1 MDYESL
7 LELVKTRRSIHRFKP
22 DPLPDDYI
30 EKILE
35 VARWAPSGMNMQPWE
50 FVVVKEPELKDK
62 IVGLAEADYSVSKEM
77 ERTRN
82 PIYQSAQKDIYA
94 SSNKY
99 DYTQAPVFIL
109 VFGDTRTIPG
119 LPLVV
124 QYTQQR
130 LRYTFQAGLDYTL
143 LYMHLAATSLGLA
156 SRWLSAVQSPQ
167 AHCLIKGLLG
177 VPEYMEILD
186 MMVLGYPAL
195 KPREKL
201 MRDKNK
207 MIHYGACKP
216 EEFRTVEEINDY
228 IRKART
234 WSAATHHRE
243 ADPDI

>member
-7 LELVKTRRSIHRFKP
+7 LDLVKQRRSIHRFKP
-22 DPLPDDYI
+22 DPIPDDKI

-35 VARWAPSGMNMQPWE
+35 IARWAPSGMNMQPWE
-50 FVVVKEPELKDK
+50 FVVVKETDLKAK
-62 IVGLAEADYSVSKEM
+62 IVELLDADYADAKQM
-77 ERTRN
+77 EQTRN
-82 PIYQSAQKDIYA
+82 PIYQSAQKDVYI

-130 LRYTFQAGLDYTL
+130 MRYTFQAGLDYAL

-156 SRWLSAVQSPQ
+156 TRWLSAVQAPK
-167 AHCLIKGLLG
+167 AHCLIKNLLG

-186 MMVLGYPAL
+186 MMVLGYPGL

-201 MRDKNK
+201 MRDKKK
-207 MIHYGACKP
+207 MVHYGMCKK
-216 EEFRTVEEINDY
+216 EDFRTDDEVNDY

-243 ADPDI
+243 ADE

>member
-1 MDYESL
+1 MDYEGL
-7 LELVKTRRSIHRFKP
+7 LELVKARRSIHRFKP
-22 DPLPDDYI
+22 DPIPDDYI

-50 FVVVKEPELKDK
+50 FVVVKEPELKEQ
-62 IVGLAEADYSVSKEM
+62 IVKLVEADYAISKQM
-77 ERTRN
+77 EQARN

-94 SSNKY
+94 SSNKF

-130 LRYTFQAGLDYTL
+130 MRYTFQAGLDYAL
-143 LYMHLAATSLGLA
+143 LYMHLAATTLGLA
-156 SRWLSAVQSPQ
+156 SRWISAVQSPL
-167 AHCLIKGLLG
+167 AHVLIKDLLG
-177 VPEYMEILD
+177 VPEYMEVLD
-186 MMVLGYPAL
+186 MIVLGYPAL

-201 MRDKNK
+201 MRDKKK
-207 MIHYGACKP
+207 MIHYGKCKR
-216 EEFRTVEEINDY
+216 EDFRTEEEVNDY

-234 WSAATHHRE
+234 WSAATHSRE
-243 ADPDI
+243 ADLK